1 MQLQQDQVQE
11 MMMHSIRLLINLLV
25 FQTKQ
30 DKELTI
36 GGTLA
41 LTLGLSF
48 SVITILAMKRLTQH
62 LSEDGLKEL

>member
-48 SVITILAMKRLTQH
+48 SVIIILAMKRLTQH